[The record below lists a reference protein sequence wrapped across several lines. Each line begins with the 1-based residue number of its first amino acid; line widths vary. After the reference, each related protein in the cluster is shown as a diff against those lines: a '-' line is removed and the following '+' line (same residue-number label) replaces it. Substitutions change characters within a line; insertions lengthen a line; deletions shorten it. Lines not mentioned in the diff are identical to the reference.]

1 MTGGGL
7 SGGGISGAGI
17 SGTGGLAGPAQSGAA
32 QPDPTQPDP
41 TQAPE
46 VVPAPGAGVPDGI
59 QRLWAPQRMAYIGG
73 EGKPAD
79 ARPGVGCPFC
89 RAPSQP
95 DDEAFVVARGEKVYA
110 LLNRYPYSPGHVLV
124 CPYRHVA
131 DYQDLS
137 DGERDELA
145 RMVGAAIAA
154 LRTTSNPDG
163 FNLGMNLGTA
173 AGAGIAAHLHAHV
186 VPRWGG
192 DANFMPII
200 ARTKPLP
207 ELLIDTWRKVRAAWP
222 AGTDGQ
228 STQRR

>member
-1 MTGGGL
+1 
-7 SGGGISGAGI
+7 
-17 SGTGGLAGPAQSGAA
+17 
-32 QPDPTQPDP
+32 
-41 TQAPE
+41 
-46 VVPAPGAGVPDGI
+46 
-59 QRLWAPQRMAYIGG
+59 MAYIGG

-79 ARPGVGCPFC
+79 SRPGLGCPFC
-89 RAPSQP
+89 RAPNQP
-95 DDEAFVVARGEKVYA
+95 DDEAFVVARGVRVYA
-110 LLNRYPYSPGHVLV
+110 LRNRYPYSPGHVLV

-137 DGERDELA
+137 DDERDELA

-154 LRTTSNPDG
+154 LRTASNPDG

-222 AGTDGQ
+222 ANPDGQ
-228 STQRR
+228 PTPGG